1 MKIIE
6 LIKEKLIGLGFV
18 LDDKTV
24 ELKKTDFY
32 SYNKEVGIFI
42 ILGYYLVAGYL
53 NQFSNQ
59 EITLYIE
66 SFLSFLI
73 NAMG

>member
-1 MKIIE
+1 MMIIK

-24 ELKKTDFY
+24 ELKSSDIY
-32 SYNKEVGIFI
+32 AYNKEVGIFI
-42 ILGYYLVAGYL
+42 VLTYYFVAGYL

-66 SFLSFLI
+66 SFLSFI
-73 NAMG
+73 V